1 MSARLVYVM
10 DPLCSWC
17 WGFAPVMTKLAA
29 RAAEAGV
36 GCDLVVGGLRRQQ
49 SPLGAADRV
58 KILGHW
64 QAVNARTGQS
74 FDFNAGMPAGFIY
87 DTAPACRALVT
98 ARQLAPQQLWGY
110 LQAIQQAFYCEGR
123 DLSLSH
129 ELVNLAEQAGLP
141 RETFARAF
149 DASQAEQQT
158 LEDFAWVE
166 RLGIAGFPTVLAEA
180 GGQLALLT
188 NGYRPL
194 DELQPLLERWL
205 QHNAA

>member
-1 MSARLVYVM
+1 MRARLIYVM

-17 WGFAPVMTKLAA
+17 WGFAPVLAALSA

-36 GCDLVVGGLRRQQ
+36 ACDLVVGGLRRQQ
-49 SPLGAADRV
+49 QALAPADRV

-98 ARQLAPQQLWGY
+98 ARRLAPQQLPAY
-110 LQAIQQAFYCEGR
+110 LQQIQQAFYCGGR
-123 DLSLSH
+123 DLSLSR
-129 ELVNLAEQAGLP
+129 ELVALAEQAGMP
-141 RETFARAF
+141 REAFASAF
-149 DASQAEQQT
+149 DAPETEQET
-158 LEDFAWVE
+158 LADFAWVE
-166 RLGIAGFPTVLAEA
+166 RLGVAGFPTLLAQA
-180 GGQLALLT
+180 DGPLALLT

-194 DELQPLLERWL
+194 DELAPLLERWL

>member
-17 WGFAPVMTKLAA
+17 WGFAPVMAALAS

-49 SPLGAADRV
+49 NPLSAADRV

-74 FDFNAGMPAGFIY
+74 FDFNAGMPAGFVY

-98 ARQLAPQQLWGY
+98 ARQLEPQRLWDY
-110 LQAIQQAFYCEGR
+110 LRAIQRAFYCEGR

-129 ELVNLAEQAGLP
+129 ELVALAEQAGLP
-141 RETFARAF
+141 RAAFAKAF
-149 DASQAEQQT
+149 DGAQAEQQT
-158 LEDFAWVE
+158 LGDFDWVE
-166 RLGIAGFPTVLAEA
+166 RLGIAGFPTLLAES

-194 DELQPLLERWL
+194 EELAPLLERWL
-205 QHNAA
+205 QHNAS